1 MKKKQ
6 IIGLGTLLL
15 VCLLGLFTT
24 SYASGYTLTRVD
36 SDKIAAKYNY
46 SSAKATGFWNA
57 INDAQNN
64 YDTIVINC
72 YTANYG
78 TWLLTAFNS
87 SQVTN
92 MTNVENINYMTVTCS
107 GTSSQYGNDGN
118 NYWKINR
125 DNQNWTLGSGSQKRS
140 AYMFISNNFYTYE
153 NAPWE
158 NIEVIGPFTAP
169 FSFVE
174 ASTDT
179 YADVWSY
186 EDVPFYTATNNEDL
200 YIGNLIVPDSVVAE
214 LTHYNNF
221 YYRYGTWQFRE
232 LPSNSI
238 YLEYLGEQNNSYYFE
253 TYLKKDYF
261 YENTLY
267 NIVWTDY
274 STDPYTLASA
284 NFYIKNINTVI
295 TNGVLDTSQT
305 FSGDYYQQYEQ
316 EQQDIKDI
324 DNISQGVAD
333 VILDD
338 SEVNTIL
345 DNFNTSGEIA
355 AYFGYQNFNEDQ
367 DSVFFEGK
375 DIIFYCI
382 SETIE
387 ELMRSGDEHINI
399 SFHGEPYRT
408 IHSRYFKTP
417 SDNMLFIFLKW
428 FLTFAGCYGLYANI
442 FATGESLSKLNLW
455 DAMNKN
461 DVDLFI
467 FRM

>member
-221 YYRYGTWQFRE
+221 
-232 LPSNSI
+232 
-238 YLEYLGEQNNSYYFE
+238 
-253 TYLKKDYF
+253 
-261 YENTLY
+261 
-267 NIVWTDY
+267 
-274 STDPYTLASA
+274 
-284 NFYIKNINTVI
+284 
-295 TNGVLDTSQT
+295 
-305 FSGDYYQQYEQ
+305 
-316 EQQDIKDI
+316 
-324 DNISQGVAD
+324 
-333 VILDD
+333 
-338 SEVNTIL
+338 
-345 DNFNTSGEIA
+345 
-355 AYFGYQNFNEDQ
+355 
-367 DSVFFEGK
+367 
-375 DIIFYCI
+375 
-382 SETIE
+382 
-387 ELMRSGDEHINI
+387 
-399 SFHGEPYRT
+399 
-408 IHSRYFKTP
+408 
-417 SDNMLFIFLKW
+417 
-428 FLTFAGCYGLYANI
+428 
-442 FATGESLSKLNLW
+442 
-455 DAMNKN
+455 
-461 DVDLFI
+461 
-467 FRM
+467 